1 MENCSITFPA
11 ESNAGDIIKLNPL
24 DFWPQSSSEQETTGA
39 CVTPA
44 LSPSFMDGCWG
55 AAALW
60 GSAGNSNPF
69 PFLNSGSEDPW
80 FSSACPNHQHRQ
92 PFSALVLHINYLK
105 YSTDNFSYKMYV
117 PHWAHYR
124 TSCSWVV
131 QFMPR
136 RWPTW
141 AYRHQKEICEHT
153 KIHNIN

>member
-1 MENCSITFPA
+1 MQEA
-11 ESNAGDIIKLNPL
+11 
-24 DFWPQSSSEQETTGA
+24 SSSLIHWTS
-39 CVTPA
+39 VPK
-44 LSPSFMDGCWG
+44 
-55 AAALW
+55 AAASRRLQEHAWHLPCLHPSQMAVEGLQHLW

-80 FSSACPNHQHRQ
+80 FSSACPNHQHTQ

-105 YSTDNFSYKMYV
+105 YSTDNSSYKMYV

-141 AYRHQKEICEHT
+141 AYRHQKEIHEHT